1 MRIDIQKFSVLFT
14 IILASVA
21 FAATVPIGPVL
32 KVELAKYDPFP
43 AEAGSIATIWIKA
56 ENIGTEPARSEAF
69 TLSVDYPFSLPNN
82 DPARS
87 YGRISS
93 GEDIL
98 LEYKLLVDA
107 NAPNGTYKM
116 KIRYGSSPTV
126 LEEKEFEITVNEQ
139 EKDADLKA
147 LFVEIEP
154 AAYPG
159 GTAKLTMDIINRN
172 PGTAYF
178 TVVSARSDVALIERN
193 EVYVG
198 NLESDDF
205 DSVDFDLKIRGD
217 AQPGEYPVH
226 VTMQYKN
233 KDSVPLEKNDTINI
247 KIISANEAQQSTRGE
262 PPITNIIILV
272 IVLLIAARLVVPLYR
287 WYFKPFRNRK

>member
-1 MRIDIQKFSVLFT
+1 MKKYILFV
-14 IILASVA
+14 ILLASVA

-56 ENIGTEPARSEAF
+56 ENIGTEPARNEMF

-82 DPARS
+82 DPVRN
-87 YGRISS
+87 YGMISS
-93 GEDIL
+93 GDDIL

-116 KIRYGSSPTV
+116 KIRYGSGQV
-126 LEEKEFEITVNEQ
+126 LEEREFQLTVTEQ
-139 EKDADLKA
+139 EKNADLEA

-154 AAYPG
+154 DAYPG
-159 GTAKLTMDIINRN
+159 GTTKLTVDIINRN

-178 TVVSARSDVALIERN
+178 TIVTARSDIAVIERN
-193 EVYVG
+193 EIYVG

-205 DSVDFDLKIRGD
+205 DSVDFDLKIKGD

-226 VTMQYKN
+226 VTMRYKN
-233 KDSVPLEKNDTINI
+233 KDSIALEKNDTINI
-247 KIISANEAQQSTRGE
+247 KIISANEAQQGTRGE
-262 PPITNIIILV
+262 LPITNIIILV
-272 IVLLIAARLVVPLYR
+272 IVLLIVARLVVPLYR
-287 WYFKPFRNRK
+287 WYFKPFHSRK